1 MEINNSSSTCDN
13 YLHKKCTNS
22 EADVEPSNRNPV
34 SMLKK
39 KKTKP
44 KQLKQNRN
52 NPHIIF
58 NI

>member
-1 MEINNSSSTCDN
+1 MEINNSSTCDN

-34 SMLKK
+34 SMSKK
-39 KKTKP
+39 NPTKTKQ
-44 KQLKQNRN
+44 KQS
-52 NPHIIF
+52 PH